1 MSKSSKKQQDIE
13 KNINQKDFF
22 KDVDRILSFSD
33 QVNNINSKNVD
44 ELDLETLS
52 NKAKKIKEETEK
64 KYNPVIKKLKNNLD
78 SLK

>member
-33 QVNNINSKNVD
+33 QVNNITENMSEKDLNKLEKNINSF
-44 ELDLETLS
+44 
-52 NKAKKIKEETEK
+52 KKDFQK
-64 KYNPVIKKLKNNLD
+64 KYKILFPKKDLD
-78 SLK
+78 GKK